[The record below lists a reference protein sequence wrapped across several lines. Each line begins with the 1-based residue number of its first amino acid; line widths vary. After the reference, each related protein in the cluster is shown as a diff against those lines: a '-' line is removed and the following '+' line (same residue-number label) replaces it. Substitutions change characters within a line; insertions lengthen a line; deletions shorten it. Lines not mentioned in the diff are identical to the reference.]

1 MATTTTVRVYQ
12 QPQAITLTITDEAYI
27 QIQGSGRHY
36 VAGKTKNGDMVA
48 AVHSNTGNST
58 VFTGFVVD
66 DKTYGQFKSAIEDA
80 DYHSLESIIQGIV

>member
-12 QPQAITLTITDEAYI
+12 QQKAITLTVIDEAYV
-27 QIQGSGRHY
+27 QLPESGRHY

-58 VFTGFVVD
+58 VFTGVFVD
-66 DKTYGQFKSAIEDA
+66 HETYGQFKSAIEDA
-80 DYHSLESIIQGIV
+80 NYQALESIIDAIV

>member
-12 QPQAITLTITDEAYI
+12 QQKAITTTIADEAYV
-27 QIQGSGRHY
+27 QLSGSGRHY

-58 VFTGFVVD
+58 VFTGVFVD
-66 DKTYGQFKSAIEDA
+66 DETYGQFKSAIEDA

>member
-12 QPQAITLTITDEAYI
+12 QQKAITTTIADEAYV
-27 QIQGSGRHY
+27 QLSGSGRHY

-58 VFTGFVVD
+58 VFAGVFVD
-66 DKTYGQFKSAIEDA
+66 HETYGQFKSAIEDA
-80 DYHSLESIIQGIV
+80 DYNSLESIIQGIV